1 MHNTFDSNSKTNQ
14 IAGKDR
20 RRRSQTTSWCLFADK
35 SMWCNVRLELEEDI
49 LRVIFGTAAVTQIRA
64 FLSSLSLLIGL
75 HDDVRRIFI
84 DNLPQLK
91 FYNVWW
97 CCNWCG
103 TQSLLITSMYLYEKR
118 RIWPTAINWLQQNPQ
133 RRIIFF
139 SAASFFSSSWQCA
152 GDTQVNYLPVDLCL
166 LLPKVDKDE

>member
-1 MHNTFDSNSKTNQ
+1 
-14 IAGKDR
+14 
-20 RRRSQTTSWCLFADK
+20 
-35 SMWCNVRLELEEDI
+35 MWCNVRLELEEDI

-97 CCNWCG
+97 CCN
-103 TQSLLITSMYLYEKR
+103 
-118 RIWPTAINWLQQNPQ
+118 
-133 RRIIFF
+133 
-139 SAASFFSSSWQCA
+139 
-152 GDTQVNYLPVDLCL
+152 
-166 LLPKVDKDE
+166 